1 MNQKKKRPVDEF
13 PWQEYDRK
21 EFEERFPA
29 LSKELESGGISI
41 DAYSVEKAEDEE
53 LIDLHNYVP
62 NIFDYLQRCETDEQ
76 ALEIINWL
84 EERGEIPQELAERL
98 RLQLVEKGVRSFGP
112 KREWGW
118 YEKHG
123 KG

>member
-1 MNQKKKRPVDEF
+1 MNRKKKRPIDEF
-13 PWQEYDRK
+13 PWQEYDKK

-29 LSKELESGGISI
+29 LSKELEGEGVVI
-41 DAYSVEKAEDEE
+41 DAYSTDEEEE
-53 LIDLHNYVP
+53 LIDLHDYIPSV
-62 NIFDYLQRCETDEQ
+62 FDYLQRCETDDQ

-84 EERGEIPQELAERL
+84 EDRDEITHELAERL
-98 RLQLVEKGVRSFGP
+98 RLQLAERGVRSFGP

-123 KG
+123 RG